1 VYVVCMYRVCSMY
14 MSKST
19 GVYLVPGTGD
29 VCTHTHVPGTQV
41 LFLEKTKTKTL
52 KFKKLKLQVV
62 HTTCKTL
69 ENCSCLDQVAATC
82 ATTFSPVSTCTYKQ
96 SPF

>member
-1 VYVVCMYRVCSMY
+1 VYVCSMY

-19 GVYLVPGTGD
+19 GVYLVPGTQ
-29 VCTHTHVPGTQV
+29 VYMYV
-41 LFLEKTKTKTL
+41 LFLEKTKTL